1 MGRWHHRLDPSS
13 RRDARLI
20 MRRAA
25 PAVLAL
31 AFGLLGVGTVL
42 RLYDPIPITSGD
54 AATVLMEIG
63 VAVGYTIVG
72 VFLASRRPANVVCW
86 LLLVIGFG
94 MSLFLLAD
102 EYAIRSLLVAP
113 GSLPAGVLVAWANR
127 GLWTLVWFTLL
138 PLTVALF
145 PTGRPLSRFW
155 WGGWAPAGA
164 GLVLALGAFF
174 TPGPLTGA
182 IRQSLDLHVENPVGI
197 AFFTP
202 MHLLRTPLFL
212 VPFLIAGIAV
222 LARWRAAR
230 ADERQQLKWL
240 TTAAALVPVFLAA
253 SLFIVNVP
261 TISEPA
267 KIVVAVVAFG
277 PIWIGIPSAI
287 AIAILRYRL
296 YEIDV
301 VINRALVYGALAVF
315 ITAIYI
321 GIVVGIGRLVG
332 SGNRPNIA
340 LSIVATA
347 VVAVAF
353 QPAKRRLETLANR
366 LVYGYRATPYEVL
379 TQFSHRVAS
388 AYADDEV
395 LPRLARV
402 LGEGTGATRASVWI
416 QRARESVAAATWPET
431 AAPLAVGEADR
442 VAEVRHLGETLGALA
457 VRKRAGE
464 PFTPVEEK
472 LLDDLAAQ
480 AGQVLQNVRLTAELQ
495 ARLDEISNQALELR
509 ASRQRIVAVQDAER
523 RRLERNIHDGA
534 QQHLVALA
542 VKLRLAAMLARRDPE
557 KARRSLRELE
567 TQTADA
573 RQTLRDLAQG
583 IYPPALRKGGL
594 VEALRTHAEVTAEGI
609 ERYHPEIE
617 AGVYFS
623 CLEALQNATKYAK
636 ASHVRVDL
644 RQRNGT
650 LRFKVIDDGVGFD
663 LEATALGTGVQNM
676 KDRVA
681 SLGGRLTLESHPGK
695 GTTVEGLLPLAV
707 GVV

>member
-1 MGRWHHRLDPSS
+1 
-13 RRDARLI
+13 

-31 AFGLLGVGTVL
+31 AAGLLGVGTVL
-42 RLYDPIPITSGD
+42 RLNDPIPITSGD

-63 VAVGYTIVG
+63 VAVSYTIVG
-72 VFLASRRPANVVCW
+72 AFLASRRPANLVGW

-102 EYAIRSLLVAP
+102 EYAIHSLLVVP
-113 GSLPAGVLVAWANR
+113 GSLPAGVLVAWVNR

-138 PLTVALF
+138 PLTVVLF

-155 WGGWAPAGA
+155 WGAWAPAGA
-164 GLVLALGAFF
+164 GLVFALGAFF

-202 MHLLRTPLFL
+202 MHLLQTPLFL

-267 KIVVAVVAFG
+267 KLVVAVVAFG
-277 PIWIGIPSAI
+277 PIWMGIPSAI

-296 YEIDV
+296 YEIDI
-301 VINRALVYGALAVF
+301 VISRALIYAALAAF
-315 ITAIYI
+315 ITVVYVA
-321 GIVVGIGRLVG
+321 IVVGLGAVIDSRG
-332 SGNRPNIA
+332 RPNLA

-347 VVAVAF
+347 IVAVAF
-353 QPAKRRLETLANR
+353 QPVRTRVETLANR
-366 LVYGYRATPYEVL
+366 LVFGYRASPYEAL
-379 TQFSHRVAS
+379 AAFSHRVAGG
-388 AYADDEV
+388 YANEDV
-395 LPRLARV
+395 LPRLAEV
-402 LGEGTGATRASVWI
+402 LAEGTGAILTTVWI
-416 QRARESVAAATWPET
+416 RRAGQPFAAATWPPVE
-431 AAPLAVGEADR
+431 APLPIGPADR
-442 VAEVRHLGETLGALA
+442 VVEVRHQGEALGELTLK
-457 VRKRAGE
+457 KRPGE
-464 PFTPVEEK
+464 PLTPVEEK
-472 LLDDLAAQ
+472 LLNDLAAQ
-480 AGQVLQNVRLTAELQ
+480 AGQLLRNARLTAELQ
-495 ARLDEISNQALELR
+495 ARLDEISVQAVELR

-542 VKLRLAAMLARRDPE
+542 VKLRLAATIVKRDPV
-557 KARRSLRELE
+557 KAQRLLKELD
-567 TQTADA
+567 TQTAEA
-573 RQTLRDLAQG
+573 RQTVRDLAQG

-594 VEALRTHAEVTAEGI
+594 VEALRTQAEVTADGI
-609 ERYHPEIE
+609 GRYDAEIE

-636 ASHVRVDL
+636 AAHIRVDL
-644 RQRNGT
+644 RQQNGT
-650 LRFKVIDDGVGFD
+650 LTFTVIDDGVGFD
-663 LEATALGTGVQNM
+663 PGATAIGTGVQNM

-681 SLGGRLTLESHPGK
+681 SLGGRLLLESQPGK
-695 GTTVEGLLPLAV
+695 GTTVFGSLPLIPA
-707 GVV
+707 GVAG